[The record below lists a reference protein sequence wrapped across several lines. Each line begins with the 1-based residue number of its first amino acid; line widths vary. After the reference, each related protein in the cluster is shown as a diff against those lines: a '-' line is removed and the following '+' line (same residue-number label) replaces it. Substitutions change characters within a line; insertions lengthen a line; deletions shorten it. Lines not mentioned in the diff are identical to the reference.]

1 LVRSDNQEGQVK
13 KKTTTAVLAV
23 SAAAVLVA
31 ALAGAGF
38 AASGKKAAAG
48 DTCLVTD
55 VGGLNDKGFNQLANI
70 GLQKAV
76 KDLGIKGRVLT
87 STSSADYIPNLLS
100 CIQGGSDLT
109 IGVGFLMADAV
120 NTVAA
125 KFPNSKFAII
135 DYSFADLPSKPANTR
150 GILFREQE
158 AGYLSGWLA
167 VKELMVQKKPL
178 VLGAVGG
185 VKIPPVDHFIA
196 GYQAGAKAAN
206 PKAKVL
212 YGYSQSFTD
221 QGKCKELALN
231 QIAQGSQVEF
241 AVAGSCGLG
250 TLSAAKDKGLWGIGV
265 DADQAYL
272 GDFMLTSAVKRVDA
286 GVLRTIKQAKDG
298 TFKGYGN
305 TIFSVRAGGVGLGKI
320 SPKVPKSIIAEAG
333 VLQKKL
339 ATGKVK
345 GIPTTVA

>member
-1 LVRSDNQEGQVK
+1 MTVLVAGSVV
-13 KKTTTAVLAV
+13 VLAG
-23 SAAAVLVA
+23 A

-55 VGGLNDKGFNQLANI
+55 TGGLNDKGFNELANT

-87 STSSADYIPNLLS
+87 STTSSDYIPNLLS
-100 CIQGGSDLT
+100 CVSGGADLT
-109 IGVGFLMADAV
+109 IGVGFLMADAI
-120 NTVAA
+120 NTVAVR
-125 KFPNSKFAII
+125 FPNSKFAII
-135 DYSFADLPSKPANTR
+135 DYAFGDLPSKPANTR

-167 VKELMVQKKPL
+167 VKQLMAEKKPL

-185 VKIPPVDHFIA
+185 IKIPPVDKFIA

-206 PKAKVL
+206 PKARVV
-212 YGYSQSFTD
+212 YGYSQSFND
-221 QGKCKELALN
+221 QGKCKEIALN
-231 QIAQGSQVEF
+231 QIAQGARVMF
-241 AVAGSCGLG
+241 AVAGDCGLG
-250 TLSAAKDKGLWGIGV
+250 SLSAAKDKGIWGIGV
-265 DADQAYL
+265 DKDQAFL
-272 GDFMLTSAVKRVDA
+272 GAHMLTSAVKRVDA
-286 GVLRTIKQAKDG
+286 GVFRTIKQAKDG

-320 SPKVPKSIIAEAG
+320 SPKVSKAIVAQEKILE
-333 VLQKKL
+333 QKIR
-339 ATGKVK
+339 TGKVK
-345 GIPTTVA
+345 GIPTTVS